1 MIFSFLSPAENFVNF
16 IDLFK
21 EWLICF
27 IYLSSSLFLL
37 LFVFDKISWYYGAQK
52 DSKFWSSCLQLP
64 NAEMICVHPHAW
76 FTRCWALNTELVHA
90 GRVLSQLSCSSSRY
104 CVWVGIQWF
113 LLLFSLALLF
123 NAAVS
128 LLAWLQLCPKDLCLL
143 DFYFPSVSY
152 CLMCPL
158 RLLCLMDY

>member
-1 MIFSFLSPAENFVNF
+1 
-16 IDLFK
+16 
-21 EWLICF
+21 
-27 IYLSSSLFLL
+27 
-37 LFVFDKISWYYGAQK
+37 
-52 DSKFWSSCLQLP
+52 
-64 NAEMICVHPHAW
+64 MICVHPHAW

-90 GRVLSQLSCSSSRY
+90 GQVLSQLSCSSSRC

-128 LLAWLQLCPKDLCLL
+128 LSAWLQLCPKDLCLL

-158 RLLCLMDY
+158 RLLCLMDYQKCVVSLGFFTFTPVIDFQFDYSAAGGYTLHNFTFLCLVCLYFSSLVIKFRARDS